1 MVLDTAKPDEITSK
15 VPLVTMIQKC
25 NETIHLPALRGRRVS
40 VTHVTEKG
48 ERIARA
54 IDVK

>member
-1 MVLDTAKPDEITSK
+1 MLLDIAKPEQITSK
-15 VPLVTMIQKC
+15 VPLGTMIQKC
-25 NETIHLPALRGRRVS
+25 NETIYLPALRGRRVS
-40 VTHVTEKG
+40 VTHATERG